1 MKQWTKTVLVI
12 LAGWA
17 GSTGVLLGEET
28 GAEVPM
34 PGYAIVGVLEPEG
47 ESNVRCGFAL
57 PGEHILIGTEE
68 TADVYKSEDGG
79 RRWRKTFDAGD
90 AFEAQ
95 DIREMIRAGD
105 GALYASTSGKGDIL
119 KSLDGGESWQMANTI
134 AAWRTV
140 GILELSDGTLLAGA
154 RMDESGETSVYWSR
168 DGFAT
173 LTRVGLPTLEQQNVT
188 CFHDLGGGRVLAGI
202 GFDGTA
208 KIHKSED
215 SGKSWREVADLEGTY
230 DIFDFTEAAGG
241 LLASTK
247 STATI
252 YRSGD
257 GGESWVPHFQAWE
270 KGFLGTF
277 ARFEWQGHRYL
288 VLSGSDQ
295 RDPDRYRHCLLISRD
310 GGETFEE
317 WIELMASGSGGASN
331 VTMAG
336 KETLVVGVGNHSVQG
351 RAFTVRL
358 LP

>member
-1 MKQWTKTVLVI
+1 MMKRRQAVLA
-12 LAGWA
+12 LLTGWA
-17 GSTGVLLGEET
+17 GSAGLLPGGETE
-28 GAEVPM
+28 GEVPL
-34 PGYAIVGVLEPEG
+34 PGYALVGVLEPEG
-47 ESNVRCGFAL
+47 ESNVRSGFAL

-79 RRWRKTFDAGD
+79 RSWRKTFDAGD
-90 AFEAQ
+90 AFKAQ
-95 DIREMIRAGD
+95 DIREMIRAKD

-119 KSLDGGESWQMANTI
+119 KSLDGGGTWQRANSI

-140 GILELSDGTLLAGA
+140 GIIELSDGTLLTGA
-154 RMDESGETSVYWSR
+154 RMDESGDTSVYWSR

-173 LTRVGLPTLEQQNVT
+173 LTRVALPTQEQQNVT
-188 CFHDLGGGRVLAGI
+188 CFHDLGGGRVLAGV

-230 DIFDFTEAAGG
+230 DIFDFTEGADG
-241 LLASTK
+241 LLASSK
-247 STATI
+247 STAMI

-257 GGESWVPHFQAWE
+257 GGESWEPHFKAWK

-277 ARFEWQGHRYL
+277 ARFEWEGHRYL

-295 RDPDRYRHCLLISRD
+295 SDPDRYRHCLLISRD

-336 KETLVVGVGNHSVQG
+336 KETLVVGVGNHSAQG